1 MVTPFALFVYP
12 GIFYYWYYISVM
24 RANYANYEP
33 EKSNEVPGEVLCDV
47 YTESPHVSPII
58 KNLVQFKNLVFFKSK
73 YLTPE
78 G

>member
-33 EKSNEVPGEVLCDV
+33 ERNSEVPSEVLCDV

-58 KNLVQFKNLVFFKSK
+58 KNLVQFKNLLFFNRK